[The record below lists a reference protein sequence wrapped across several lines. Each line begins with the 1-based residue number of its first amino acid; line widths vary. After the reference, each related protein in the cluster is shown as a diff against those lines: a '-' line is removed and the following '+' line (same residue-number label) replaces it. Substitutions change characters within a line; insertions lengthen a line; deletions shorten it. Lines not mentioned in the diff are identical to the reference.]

1 MVRQLNIINGIYI
14 YIYNSHGPLVIPRF
28 HDSSDTIIGGMT

>member
-1 MVRQLNIINGIYI
+1 MVRQLNIIFMA

-28 HDSSDTIIGGMT
+28 HDSSDRIIGGMT